1 MKKTLFLLLTSL
13 LLTSCSSTTQE
24 SFPQAANDVSTL
36 EWSSCYETFQCAT
49 LKVPIDYSNESLG
62 QFDIAVVRYRDPNQ
76 HDRIGSL
83 VINPGGPGVSG
94 VDYALN
100 AQYVVNPDVLERYDI
115 VGFDPRGIGASTP
128 ISCLNDA
135 EQEATPAMAESRLV
149 LMMPLIPT
157 CIEVIL

>member
-1 MKKTLFLLLTSL
+1 M
-13 LLTSCSSTTQE
+13 
-24 SFPQAANDVSTL
+24 
-36 EWSSCYETFQCAT
+36 
-49 LKVPIDYSNESLG
+49 
-62 QFDIAVVRYRDPNQ
+62 
-76 HDRIGSL
+76 
-83 VINPGGPGVSG
+83 SG

-100 AQYVVNPDVLERYDI
+100 AQYVVNPDVLEHYDI

-135 EQEATPAMAESRLV
+135 KQEATPAMAESRLV